1 MWIIIRV
8 LIAIL
13 LLFIIQLYFTKKVK
27 TTVKTLFPDFP
38 DRKRKII
45 LTGFLLLLNAYP
57 LLLIINAVYA
67 AITQQSVSFPQNV
80 FADYFIIYPFWIVL
94 MIIVQVCL
102 FFVIT
107 DIFKLLFLPLY
118 KKYKEKLMLLQA
130 KLFLVLILFFLFYV
144 PVRIIYD
151 YNSVDVRQVDFYKK
165 SLPENLDGFRI
176 AFIADIQADRYT
188 DETRL
193 NRYIEAV
200 NSTNPDLVLIAGDVI
215 TSSPDYIQTA
225 AEFIGKIKSTYGV
238 YSCVGDHDNWAY
250 RRDTPRSIREITEAL
265 KYHSVEM
272 VDNDIRTINIDETR
286 IGITF
291 ITNTYV
297 ESITDSLLTK
307 LSDSNHKDF
316 KIFLTHQP
324 QNFLINN
331 AKNNS
336 YDLFLA
342 GHTHGGQITFL
353 FPFIHLS
360 PTLVETKYI
369 KGDFYFDDM
378 LAVVNGGLG
387 MSLAPVRYN
396 STPEVVLITL
406 RIK

>member
-8 LIAIL
+8 LIAIP
-13 LLFIIQLYFTKKVK
+13 LLFIIQLYFSKKVK
-27 TTVKTLFPDFP
+27 ITVKTLFPDFP
-38 DRKRKII
+38 DGKRKLI

-67 AITQQSVSFPQNV
+67 AITKQSVSFPQNN

-94 MIIVQVCL
+94 MIIVQICL
-102 FFVIT
+102 FFVIV
-107 DIFKLLFLPLY
+107 DFFKLLFLPLY
-118 KKYKEKLMLLQA
+118 KKHKEKL
-130 KLFLVLILFFLFYV
+130 LVLQSKFFLGLIFFFLIYV
-144 PVRIIYD
+144 PARIIYD
-151 YNSVDVRQVDFYKK
+151 YNSVDIRHVEFDKK
-165 SLPENLDGFRI
+165 SLPEKLDGFRI
-176 AFIADIQADRYT
+176 AFISDIQADRYT
-188 DETRL
+188 DEKRL
-193 NRYIEAV
+193 SRYIEAV
-200 NSTNPDLVLIAGDVI
+200 NSTNSDLVLIAGDVI

-225 AEFIGKIKSTYGV
+225 AKFIGKIKSEYGV

-265 KYHSVEM
+265 NYHSVEM
-272 VDNDIRTINIDETR
+272 VNNDIRTIEIDGSR

-297 ESITDSLLTK
+297 ESINDSLLSK

-324 QNFLINN
+324 QNFLINS
-331 AKNNS
+331 ALNNQ

-353 FPFIHLS
+353 FPFFHLS
-360 PTLVETKYI
+360 PTLVETNYV
-369 KGDFYFDDM
+369 KGDFYFNDM
-378 LAVVNGGLG
+378 LAIVNGGLG

-406 RIK
+406 RRK

>member
-8 LIAIL
+8 LIAIP
-13 LLFIIQLYFTKKVK
+13 LLFIIQLYFSKKVK

-38 DRKRKII
+38 ERKRKLI

-57 LLLIINAVYA
+57 LLLMINAVYA
-67 AITQQSVSFPQNV
+67 AITEQSVSFPQNV

-94 MIIVQVCL
+94 MIIVQICL
-102 FFVIT
+102 FFVIV
-107 DIFKLLFLPLY
+107 DFSKLLFLPLY
-118 KKYKEKLMLLQA
+118 KKHKEKLMILQA
-130 KLFLVLILFFLFYV
+130 KFFLGLILFFLIYV
-144 PVRIIYD
+144 PARIIFD

-165 SLPENLDGFRI
+165 SLPEKLDGFRI

-188 DETRL
+188 DEKRL
-193 NRYIEAV
+193 GRYIEAV

-225 AEFIGKIKSTYGV
+225 ANFIGKIKSEYGV

-265 KYHSVEM
+265 NYHSVEM
-272 VDNDIRTINIDETR
+272 VNNDIRTIDIDNTR

-297 ESITDSLLTK
+297 ESIADSLLTK

-324 QNFLINN
+324 QNFLIENARNN
-331 AKNNS
+331 N

-360 PTLVETKYI
+360 PTLVESNYV

-378 LAVVNGGLG
+378 LAIVNGGLG

-406 RIK
+406 RNK